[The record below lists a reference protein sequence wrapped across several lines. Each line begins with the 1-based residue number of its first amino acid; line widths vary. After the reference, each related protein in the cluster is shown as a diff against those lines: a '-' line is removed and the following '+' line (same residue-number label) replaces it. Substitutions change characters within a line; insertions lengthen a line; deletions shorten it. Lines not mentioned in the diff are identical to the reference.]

1 MVNMFYSNPCPSPS
15 EKGWDEA
22 FLLFLQINSLLMRKL
37 GMEELNRKTVDEFR
51 RAEKIPVV
59 VVLENIRS
67 AYNVGSVFRT
77 ADAFLIEAIYITGY
91 TARPPHKEITKTAL
105 DAQNSVEWKY
115 FENTKLAIAHLKKQL
130 YNIYAIE
137 QVTNSLSLE
146 KFSKLNIEKAA
157 FIFGNE
163 VSGVE
168 QETIELCDDC
178 VEIPQFGMKHSL
190 NISVAAGIVLWEVVR
205 NMSLTPRGA

>member
-1 MVNMFYSNPCPSPS
+1 M
-15 EKGWDEA
+15 
-22 FLLFLQINSLLMRKL
+22 QINSLLMRKL
-37 GMEELNRKTVDEFR
+37 GMEELSRKTVDEFR

-59 VVLENIRS
+59 VILENIRS

-77 ADAFLIEAIYITGY
+77 ADAFLIESIFICGY
-91 TARPPHKEITKTAL
+91 TAKPPHKEITKTAL
-105 DAQNSVEWKY
+105 DAQNSVDWKY
-115 FENTKLAIAHLKKQL
+115 FENAKLAIADLKKKE
-130 YNIYAIE
+130 YKIYAIE
-137 QVTNSLSLE
+137 QVANSLSLE
-146 KFSKLNIEKAA
+146 KFSQLNQNKIA

-168 QETIELCDDC
+168 QESIELCNGC

-205 NMSLTPRGA
+205 NTINKKSVILFNGNNNSRAKKQI